1 MWRACEG
8 CGGMPDTAV
17 APPPFR
23 GGSDNNGRG
32 GGGPGIGLLR
42 DPDHYEEINV
52 IGNGKILS
60 FPMCKILLKIP
71 DNFMIS
77 MFDDERTLS

>member
-1 MWRACEG
+1 
-8 CGGMPDTAV
+8 MPDTAV

-52 IGNGKILS
+52 IGNGK
-60 FPMCKILLKIP
+60 
-71 DNFMIS
+71 D
-77 MFDDERTLS
+77 

>member
-1 MWRACEG
+1 
-8 CGGMPDTAV
+8 MPDTAV

-60 FPMCKILLKIP
+60 FPMCKILLNVHQMHRKDKIVQQRA
-71 DNFMIS
+71 IIKK
-77 MFDDERTLS
+77 